1 MTSLPQTTNDDPRP
15 IELLAY
21 NGRLH
26 ARCAVTS
33 ASEPQLRLSEDGG
46 GEVET
51 GNGRVPFGERAS
63 QVRLDGG
70 ASVVA
75 GPLGDGRYQVD
86 IVRSGSQ
93 EPVTYLYEFG
103 VWYRIEYAPLGTTH
117 PPTTSTP
124 TGTEAE
130 SSEVE
135 QLAVE
140 PDAVIELF
148 GAHQADLYDYPF
160 SLERGGRVVLT
171 HDKSRALNPGEKCP
185 LPNGSELLLSESA
198 PEGFSAQL
206 NLLSKTFDRFGE
218 KQAIWVYDDKRG
230 WGELRT
236 SDEPLWS
243 KHQPFYPLNLS
254 QYHCTLQSLGAS
266 VILDRIKLGGWL
278 LGDRLPIE
286 PIELTESRQVSLL
299 NEHNRL
305 LNPGTVQKYEWGQ
318 IVVSQWGNTIQVDFL
333 GYFWQQH
340 FAWTVIHNGDEWKEV
355 RYSWEQAHDEAP
367 EGFGDFAYIPK
378 QEPDH
383 GLDRGVL
390 AEPIPRNL
398 TQADLERADQLI
410 ATDFHRPLNVPAV
423 RFAGVPIR
431 ESHVAQHFFFQG
443 NIGSGKSVFMKEL
456 LLQVLERSFQDP
468 RIRVLIHD
476 PKGDFVTM
484 LDDAYGETAQSLYKV
499 INPFDARGSAWN
511 ISRDLGVLSTRRF
524 ANMLFPD
531 DTRDPFWPKISR
543 VLFQAVV
550 ETFSNNAKSW
560 GLRDVLTACLCCD
573 SLDAVL
579 SRSPGGRR
587 FKRLLNQTR
596 GTKAN
601 IVQTLLAYLDDFVPL
616 ATASKEP
623 EEKGRYFSI
632 LDWVRRSPNEPPIL
646 VMTGSHQAADV
657 LASYY
662 RGLIRLAAD
671 KLLDGPEVKNPITWL
686 FIDEAQMM
694 ADLKELSGIADE
706 GRSKGLVLVL
716 ATMNAL
722 KFEQKAA
729 ATSEKHTGFLMG
741 LGNKALLRC
750 DSELAVWSSKF
761 FGRGWR
767 TKTNLTQ
774 GSTLNTGRDASTSAS
789 SSETTSDHETDLVPP
804 SGFADLPS
812 GSAVGG
818 FHAFVK
824 SERIHARFPLRA
836 VKAAYRGEVAA
847 RYEYE
852 DGAGE
857 VGFISSVT
865 QPFCG
870 DCTRLRL
877 SSDGGLFTCLFA
889 TAGTDVKG
897 WLRSGMDLDAL
908 TERIGRLWAGRGDRY
923 SEERAT
929 TPRDTDKVEMYH
941 IGG

>member
-1 MTSLPQTTNDDPRP
+1 MTSLRQITNDQPRP
-15 IELLAY
+15 IELLVY
-21 NGRLH
+21 HDRLH
-26 ARCAVTS
+26 IRSAVAS
-33 ASEPQLRLSEDGG
+33 ASEPQLHLREGGG
-46 GEVET
+46 GEVDT
-51 GNGRVPFGERAS
+51 GSGRVPLGERTS
-63 QVRLDGG
+63 LIRLAGG
-70 ASVVA
+70 DSIVA

-86 IVRSGSQ
+86 FVRPGSR

-103 VWYRIEYAPLGTTH
+103 VWYRIEYAPLGATH
-117 PPTTSTP
+117 PPSIATP
-124 TGTEAE
+124 SGTEAE
-130 SSEVE
+130 QSDVE
-135 QLAVE
+135 KLAVE

-148 GAHQADLYDYPF
+148 GAHQAEMFDYPF
-160 SLERGGRVVLT
+160 SLERGGRVVLS
-171 HDKSRALNPGEKCP
+171 HDKSRALNPEETLS
-185 LPNGSELLLSESA
+185 LPNGTQLLLSRTA

-218 KQAIWVYDDKRG
+218 KSAIWVYDKKRG
-230 WGELRT
+230 WGEVRT
-236 SDEPLWS
+236 SPEPLWS
-243 KHQPFYPLNLS
+243 RHQPFYPINLS
-254 QYHCTLQSLGAS
+254 QYHCTAQSLGAS

-286 PIELTESRQVSLL
+286 PVELTESRQVSLL
-299 NEHNRL
+299 NDHNRL
-305 LNPGTVQKYEWGQ
+305 LNPGTVQRYEWGQ

-333 GYFWQQH
+333 GYYWERH
-340 FAWTVIHNGDEWKEV
+340 FAWSVIHTGDEWKEV
-355 RYSWEQAHDEAP
+355 RYSWEQANDEAP

-378 QEPDH
+378 QEPDY
-383 GLDRGVL
+383 GLDRGAL
-390 AEPIPRNL
+390 AEPIPRDL
-398 TQADLERADQLI
+398 SEADRERADQLI
-410 ATDFHRPLNVPAV
+410 ATDFRRPLNVPAV
-423 RFAGVPIR
+423 RFAGVPLR
-431 ESHVAQHFFFQG
+431 EAHVSQHFFFQG

-456 LLQVLERSFQDP
+456 LLQVLQRSFQDP

-484 LDDAYGETAQSLYKV
+484 LDDAYGGTADSLYKV
-499 INPFDARGSAWN
+499 INPFDGRGSAWN

-550 ETFSNNAKSW
+550 ETFSGKAKTW

-579 SRSPGGRR
+579 GQSPGGRR
-587 FKRLLNQTR
+587 FKRLLNQTKN
-596 GTKAN
+596 TKAN

-616 ATASKEP
+616 ATASKDP

-632 LDWVRRSPNEPPIL
+632 LDWVRRSPSEPPIL

-686 FIDEAQMM
+686 FIDEAQVM
-694 ADLKELSGIADE
+694 ADLTELSGIADE

-761 FGRGWR
+761 FGKGWR

-774 GSTLNTGRDASTSAS
+774 GSTLNAGRDASTSAS
-789 SSETTSDHETDLVPP
+789 TSETTTDHETDLVPP
-804 SGFADLPS
+804 SGFADLPG
-812 GSAVGG
+812 GSPEGG

-824 SERIHARFPLRA
+824 SDPEINGGMWKDVLAGDGRQDPLPPPPRS
-836 VKAAYRGEVAA
+836 
-847 RYEYE
+847 E
-852 DGAGE
+852 DHEKPEDELGYLPE
-857 VGFISSVT
+857 WTREDIK
-865 QPFCG
+865 
-870 DCTRLRL
+870 RLRL
-877 SSDGGLFTCLFA
+877 PSSLFA
-889 TAGTDVKG
+889 T
-897 WLRSGMDLDAL
+897 LRGEEEED
-908 TERIGRLWAGRGDRY
+908 
-923 SEERAT
+923 SES
-929 TPRDTDKVEMYH
+929 MYAED
-941 IGG
+941 IFEPDWDD